1 MKKFIKI
8 LEYVTILFTCF
19 ITGDVMICR
28 TLRRIKVKL
37 FPSKAEFNDALFA
50 ELNDEIVF
58 RKHLGEFI
66 SNELNFLY
74 NVVVFNHQIETLNE
88 IINNIEYYNNNLT
101 YDGNLNYYEAVLEG
115 AKYTITKLVPYKEL
129 RETMRTT
136 SEINLSKVHNIYFNK
151 ALKYYEE
158 WDKEGFNNIIYK
170 YNKALK
176 EIEIHLKKL
185 KLNSDFTE
193 EK

>member
-8 LEYVTILFTCF
+8 LEYVTILFTSF
-19 ITGDVMICR
+19 MVTINVMICR

-37 FPSKAEFNDALFA
+37 FPSKAEFNAAFFA
-50 ELNDEIVF
+50 ELNDEIVY

-66 SNELNFLY
+66 PNELNFLY
-74 NVVVFNHQIETLNE
+74 EVVVFNHQIETLNE
-88 IINNIEYYNNNLT
+88 IINIIEYYINNLT
-101 YDGNLNYYEAVLEG
+101 YDGNLNYYVAVLEG

-151 ALKYYEE
+151 ALKYYDE
-158 WDKEGFNNIIYK
+158 WNKEGFDNIIYK
-170 YNKALK
+170 YNLALK
-176 EIEIHLKKL
+176 EIELQLKKFEL
-185 KLNSDFTE
+185 DKDFA
-193 EK
+193 